1 MKKGSS
7 KSLFGLFGINM
18 KALKRLEIPPL
29 GMRIIK
35 SAIAVGLCYIV
46 AMFREGN
53 GIVFYSQLA
62 ALWCMQHYVK
72 NSLNSAKQRT
82 VGTIIGALYALVVI
96 LVGNELHI
104 SPEEHSIIYSI
115 VVTLMIIVVIYTTV
129 FINKRQAS
137 YFSCVVFLSIVVNH
151 LADQNPYLFVW
162 NRFLDTMIGIIIG
175 LGVNAF
181 HLPKEKNKDILFLS
195 GIDDTLLNKNDNM
208 SDYSRFELNR
218 MLDDGAKFTIST
230 KRTPA
235 SMMEPMQGI
244 HLNLPV
250 IAMDGAVL
258 FDIKQKSYLKKYV
271 ISYDKAKEMIGLI
284 EENGLKYFV
293 NVVIDDMLIIYYQDM
308 EDEFQNKLVTKMRY
322 SPFRNYVKRQLP
334 ENEEVVYL
342 MILDKIDIIERFYSE
357 LEEKDYTK
365 RFKVMK
371 YNSDDYPG
379 YAYIKIYNK
388 NASKSNMLEYLKKD
402 IGIEKVVSFGTIPE
416 QYDVLIE
423 PGDTN
428 QVVRV
433 IKKMYEPVVLF
444 RTKKEY

>member
-1 MKKGSS
+1 MKT
-7 KSLFGLFGINM
+7 
-18 KALKRLEIPPL
+18 LKCSQIPPL

-72 NSLNSAKQRT
+72 NSLDSAKQRT
-82 VGTIIGALYALVVI
+82 VGTIIGALYGLVVI
-96 LVGNELHI
+96 LITNRFHVSLL
-104 SPEEHSIIYSI
+104 EHAMVYNIL
-115 VVTLMIIVVIYTTV
+115 VTLMIIVVIYTTV
-129 FINKRQAS
+129 IIDKKQAS

-151 LADQNPYLFVW
+151 LGDQNVYFFVW
-162 NRFLDTMIGIIIG
+162 NRFLDTMIGITIG
-175 LGVNAF
+175 IGVNAF
-181 HLPKEKNKDILFLS
+181 HLPRQKNRDILFLS
-195 GIDDTLLNKNDNM
+195 GLDDTLLNKNDNM
-208 SDYSRFELNR
+208 TAFSRFELNR
-218 MLDDGAKFTIST
+218 ILDDGAKFTIST
-230 KRTPA
+230 RRTPA
-235 SMMEPMQGI
+235 SMIEPMQGI

-258 FDIKQKSYLKKYV
+258 YDINQKRYLRKYI
-271 ISYDKAKEMIGLI
+271 ISYDEAKELINLI
-284 EENGLKYFV
+284 EENGLKCFV

-308 EDEFQNKLVTKMRY
+308 EDEVQTNLVTKMRC

-342 MILDKIDIIERFYSE
+342 MILDQIDIINRFYLV
-357 LEEKDYTK
+357 LEEKGYK
-365 RFKVMK
+365 NRFKVMK

-388 NASKSNMLEYLKKD
+388 NASKSNMLDYLKNE
-402 IGIEKVVSFGTIPE
+402 IGIEKVVSFGTIPNK
-416 QYDVLIE
+416 YDVLIE
-423 PGDTN
+423 PGDMN

-433 IKKMYEPVVLF
+433 IKKMYEPVKLGF
-444 RTKKEY
+444 IRR

>member
-1 MKKGSS
+1 
-7 KSLFGLFGINM
+7 M
-18 KALKRLEIPPL
+18 KAFKSLEIPPL
-29 GMRIIK
+29 GMRIVK
-35 SAIAVGLCYIV
+35 SAIAVGLCYVV
-46 AMFREGN
+46 AMFRERN

-72 NSLNSAKQRT
+72 NSLSSAKQRT

-96 LVGNELHI
+96 LVSNEFHI
-104 SPEEHSIIYSI
+104 SPEEHSMIYSI

-129 FINKRQAS
+129 LINKKQAS

-181 HLPKEKNKDILFLS
+181 HLPKKKNRDILFLS
-195 GIDDTLLNKNDNM
+195 GLDDTLLNKNDNM
-208 SDYSRFELNR
+208 TGYSQFELNR
-218 MLDDGAKFTIST
+218 ILDDGAKFTIST

-258 FDIKQKSYLKKYV
+258 FDIKQKRYLKKYV
-271 ISYDKAKEMIGLI
+271 ISYDKAKEMIDLF
-284 EENGLKYFV
+284 EENELNYFV
-293 NVVIDDMLIIYYQDM
+293 NVVIDDMLVIYYQDM
-308 EDEFQNKLVTKMRY
+308 EDEVQNNLVTTMRR
-322 SPFRNYVKRQLP
+322 SPFRNYVKRLLP
-334 ENEEVVYL
+334 EDEEVVYL
-342 MILDKIDIIERFYSE
+342 MILDKIDTMERFYKV
-357 LEEKDYTK
+357 LEEKGYTEQY
-365 RFKVMK
+365 KVMK

-388 NASKSNMLEYLKKD
+388 NASKSNMLEYLKQD
-402 IGIEKVVSFGTIPE
+402 LGIEKVVTFGTIPNK
-416 QYDVLIE
+416 YDVLIE
-423 PGDTN
+423 PGDMN

-433 IKKMYEPVVLF
+433 IRKMYEPVKLGF
-444 RTKKEY
+444 KKY